1 MFSEVFRASYPD
13 VLAFIRRRTDPELA
27 EDLAAEVFA
36 IAWDRWAE
44 VTETSHGNAYDL
56 WDAAT
61 GLLRESPARPEL
73 RRVLWEIIAAIP
85 GVTLDGPTTDATGR
99 DGTAVSVDFSSR
111 NLGGYVLVLDASD
124 GRLLETRYLDND
136 GALLHTGTVVEQG
149 PRDSAPR
156 AQPPICGPGSEP
168 ERSC

>member
-1 MFSEVFRASYPD
+1 VVRPTPDVVFSEVFRAAYPD
-13 VLAFIRRRTDPELA
+13 IFAFIRRRVDPALVEN
-27 EDLAAEVFA
+27 LAAEVFT
-36 IAWDRWAE
+36 I
-44 VTETSHGNAYDL
+44 AYDL

-61 GLLRESPARPEL
+61 GLLRESPDRPEL
-73 RRVLWEIIAAIP
+73 RRGLWEVIATIP

-99 DGTAVSVDFSSR
+99 DGTAVSVDFRSQ
-111 NLGGYVLVLDASD
+111 NLGRYVLVLDPSD

-149 PRDSAPR
+149 PRDSAPKP
-156 AQPPICGPGSEP
+156 QPPVCGPGSEP